1 MDRFLI
7 RGGIPLRGTIRAGG
21 SKNAS
26 LPILAACLLSEGVC
40 VIENSPNIRD
50 VRTMMDVLRR
60 LGADNVRTEG
70 GVIRVDVSSVQFFEA
85 PYDLLR
91 TMRASFL
98 VAGPLLARFGQA
110 RVAMPGG
117 CAIGARPVDIHLK
130 GFKAMGAQIEFSHG
144 YVELKAEKLT
154 GANIHLD
161 IASVGATENI
171 MAAASLADGVTLIRN
186 AAREPEIVDLA
197 NFINAMGGKVSGA
210 GTSAVT
216 IEGVPSLKGANFSVC
231 PDRIEVGTYM
241 AAAAITGGDIT
252 IEGCVPEHVSSITD
266 KLIETGCSVETGKS
280 WVKVKGPSRPGAVD
294 ATTQVYPGFPTD
306 MQSQFMALMTIADG
320 SCAVVEQ
327 VFENRFMHV
336 AELKRMGAE
345 LTVKEHSTF
354 IKGVPKLSGA
364 PVMAS
369 DLRAGACLVL
379 AGLVA
384 EGETEILRVYHI
396 DRGYDRLEKKLSLLG
411 ANIRRFK

>member
-7 RGGIPLRGTIRAGG
+7 RGGIPLKGTIKAGG

-60 LGADNVRTEG
+60 LGADIVRTEG
-70 GVIRVDVSSVQFFEA
+70 GVIRVDVGNVQFFEA

-117 CAIGARPVDIHLK
+117 CAIGARPIDIHLK

-144 YVELKAEKLT
+144 YVELRAERLT
-154 GANIHLD
+154 GATVHLD

-171 MAAASLADGVTLIRN
+171 MAAAALAEGTTVIQN

-197 NFINAMGGKVSGA
+197 DFINSMGGRVSGA
-210 GTSAVT
+210 GTSTVS
-216 IEGVPSLKGANFSVC
+216 IEGVPALRGTTFSVC

-241 AAAAITGGDIT
+241 AAAAITGGDVT
-252 IEGCVPEHVSSITD
+252 IEDCTPQHVSAITE
-266 KLIETGCSVETGKS
+266 KLLETGCSIETGERF
-280 WVKVKGPSRPGAVD
+280 VRVKGPSKLAAVD

-306 MQSQFMALMTIADG
+306 MQSQFMALMTVAEG
-320 SCAVVEQ
+320 SCTVVEQ

-336 AELKRMGAE
+336 AELKRMGAD
-345 LTVKEHSTF
+345 LTVKEHSAF

-384 EGETEILRVYHI
+384 DGETEILRVYHI

-411 ANIRRFK
+411 ANIRRLK